1 MKKMEKSTNNLLKV
15 IYGLACA
22 AMLMAIIAETF
33 GAYAT
38 SILGVGFYK
47 FATWF
52 YDYFIHI
59 EV

>member
-1 MKKMEKSTNNLLKV
+1 MEKYNNLLKV
-15 IYGLACA
+15 LYGLACA